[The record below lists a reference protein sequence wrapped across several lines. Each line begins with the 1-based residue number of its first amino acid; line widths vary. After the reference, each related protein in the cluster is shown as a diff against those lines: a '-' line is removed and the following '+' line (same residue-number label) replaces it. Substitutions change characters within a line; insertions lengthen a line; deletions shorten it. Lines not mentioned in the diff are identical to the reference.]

1 MQKIEYTE
9 RRHMLDLKVES
20 IAENVRVITLAGEFD
35 LFEQDNAKEFLSG
48 ISAEKPLKIVIDL
61 SKISFMDS
69 TAVGLLLTY
78 ATELK
83 KDDIRVIMVINEN
96 AHVERRLGRLL
107 QLTEPT
113 LRYFGSIEDALK

>member
-1 MQKIEYTE
+1 MKYTE

-20 IAENVRVITLAGEFD
+20 RAQNIRVVTLSGEFD
-35 LFEQDNAKEFLSG
+35 LFEQDNARKFLSD
-48 ISAEKPLKIVIDL
+48 IYVDKPSKIIIDL
-61 SKISFMDS
+61 SEISFMDS

-83 KDDIRVIMVINEN
+83 SDGIKVAIVINEN

-107 QLTEPT
+107 QLTEPS
-113 LRYFGSIEDALK
+113 LRYFDSIEDALK